1 MNEPGK
7 VVSMAKLIP
16 IKAIRAKCLECSNGQ
31 YKEVRECTVKT
42 TRYMAIGTVTDPK
55 RGDSVLG

>member
-1 MNEPGK
+1 
-7 VVSMAKLIP
+7 MAKLIP